1 MNPVFRICTAFVHEG
16 HGRPG
21 EGHSLAHYLTEP
33 VHVIAM
39 VAVVAAITALVFHV
53 RRRLLSASV
62 RRRKQGL
69 K

>member
-1 MNPVFRICTAFVHEG
+1 MNPDFRIFTAFVHEG

-33 VHVIAM
+33 VHVIAI
-39 VAVVAAITALVFHV
+39 VAVVAAITAFAFYV
-53 RRRLLSASV
+53 RRRLLAASV